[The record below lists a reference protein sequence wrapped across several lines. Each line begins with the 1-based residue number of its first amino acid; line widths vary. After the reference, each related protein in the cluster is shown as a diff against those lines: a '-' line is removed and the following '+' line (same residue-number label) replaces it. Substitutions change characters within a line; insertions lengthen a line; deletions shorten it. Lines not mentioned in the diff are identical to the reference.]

1 MDEATLIDYIKKKY
15 RKVIFNPIKLKS
27 IENEGTA
34 LGFIISDNKLVLG
47 FVNKYGELCKL
58 IDPINLSKLSHE
70 KFVEIVKRI
79 PIVNGVDPSK
89 LLALLESTEQ
99 VSKTDNKKVLD
110 ELNDLVSKKNEEIRN
125 YNVILNENNNKFL
138 LTKKEYSDSLKT
150 IRENYNKELMSYKQ
164 KIEELKDVQNECTNR
179 LINDKEFILQGIK
192 NYKEETSKYINDVIE
207 NKGKVSD
214 EVIDL
219 TNMYK
224 KLLLEKKEIEKN
236 LNILLEKE
244 KSNLNENNSD
254 SEALVASEKK
264 VEELNLVINEI
275 KSELNHVKESLSK
288 SEIENKVNQKF
299 TEDCLKKLLEEK
311 DEIIDKIKSY
321 NKEWLNWVNEHFDAS
336 LMKSVKD
343 KMKTE
348 LSSILDN
355 LKKIVV
361 RKDEYIQSLKISVG
375 EKDNLNKQLK
385 SNISDI
391 KDEINSSIQQQIIEL
406 NKKIDEAKVKHI
418 VDTDKINNN
427 ELDNSLL
434 KNELVKIKKLLSTQN
449 VIQKINIKDYDNC
462 KSLYNKFS
470 IMNNSFYRKK
480 EIINILDTIILS
492 DNFKGTPANLN
503 YDNGIKEK
511 YTNVK
516 DNINKHIDF
525 LNLGVI
531 SSIKELTP
539 EICEQLTN
547 NLIYWNANEDV
558 FKKQDTILL
567 NIYSDL
573 TNNIPIFVIN
583 NKNSKINNNILSIIT
598 SKNNIIYGC
607 ESNTKTY
614 PKIGEFDSIIDLNYL
629 SENKSPFESIINQLK
644 NGYSTVI
651 INYGLEL
658 EGIKLMI
665 NSLDCNFK
673 VKYLFEQY
681 IKTFLPKS
689 GKINGN
695 IINLIN
701 NVPQLNAFSLDETN
715 LFNFGKEKELLKVKD
730 IIELIEYTN
739 SYRKTHKRINKTPD
753 NQESFRS
760 NLYIVLECKFGE
772 IVSYLTLCLLA
783 DRESPIDIYNTVI
796 TKSSSKFEQSLNI
809 KLTSS
814 ELLKCIKPEYQ
825 DYNISDIL
833 KEGFYINE
841 SINHLVW
848 FLNNKKGA
856 SSKVKFQEISII
868 NPLDNYDSNKFY
880 VNPKNEENTI
890 DSDNNCLTVPIF
902 KFLDI
907 LSNKKS
913 AEFKQTKFVCL
924 ISINK
929 DSKCNQTIETL
940 EFADKL

>member
-15 RKVIFNPIKLKS
+15 RKVIFNPIKLRDVTKG
-27 IENEGTA
+27 EETTA

-58 IDPINLSKLSHE
+58 IDPVDLSKLSHE
-70 KFVEIVKRI
+70 KFIEIVKRI
-79 PIVNGVDPSK
+79 PTVNGFDSNK
-89 LLALLESTEQ
+89 LLMLLESTEH

-110 ELNDLVSKKNEEIRN
+110 ELNDLISKKNEEISN
-125 YNVILNENNNKFL
+125 YNIILNENNKKFL
-138 LTKKEYSDSLKT
+138 LTKKEYTDSLET
-150 IRENYNKELMSYKQ
+150 IKDNYNKELMSYKQ
-164 KIEELKDVQNECTNR
+164 KIQELKDVQNECTNR
-179 LINDKEFILQGIK
+179 LINDKEYILQGIK
-192 NYKEETSKYINDVIE
+192 NYKEETNKYINDIIE
-207 NKGKVSD
+207 NKGKQ
-214 EVIDL
+214 VIDL

-224 KLLLEKKEIEKN
+224 KLLSEKTEIEKN

-244 KSNLNENNSD
+244 KENLNSNGD
-254 SEALVASEKK
+254 IEALAVSEKK
-264 VEELNLVINEI
+264 VEELNTVINEI
-275 KSELNHVKESLSK
+275 KSELNDVKESLSK

-311 DEIIDKIKSY
+311 DQIIDKIKSY

-336 LMKSVKD
+336 LIKSVKD
-343 KMKTE
+343 KMKIE

-355 LKKIVV
+355 FKKIVV
-361 RKDEYIQSLKISVG
+361 RKNEYIQSLKISVI

-391 KDEINSSIQQQIIEL
+391 KDEINNSIQQQIIEL
-406 NKKIDEAKVKHI
+406 NKKIDKTKEQVKL
-418 VDTDKINNN
+418 VDTDKIDL
-427 ELDNSLL
+427 EQNSL
-434 KNELVKIKKLLSTQN
+434 KNELVKVKDLLSTQN
-449 VIQKINIKDYDNC
+449 VIQKINIKDLSPINC

-480 EIINILDTIILS
+480 EIIKILDTIIIS
-492 DNFKGTPANLN
+492 SNFNLANLS
-503 YDNGIKEK
+503 YDIKNNIKEK
-511 YTNVK
+511 YINIR

-539 EICEQLTN
+539 EVCEQLTN

-558 FKKQDTILL
+558 FKKQDEILL

-583 NKNSKINNNILSIIT
+583 NKNYKINNNILSIIT

-614 PKIGEFDSIIDLNYL
+614 PQIGEFDSIMDLNYL
-629 SENKSPFESIINQLK
+629 SENKTQFESITNQLK

-651 INYGLEL
+651 INYGIEL
-658 EGIKLMI
+658 EGIKLML
-665 NSLDCNFK
+665 NTLDCNFK
-673 VKYLFEQY
+673 IKYMFEQY
-681 IKTFLPKS
+681 IKAFSPKS

-701 NVPQLNAFSLDETN
+701 NVPQLNSFSLDETN
-715 LFNFGKEKELLKVKD
+715 LFNFEKKTLLKSND

-739 SYRKTHKRINKTPD
+739 SYRKTHKRINKTPN

-760 NLYIVLECKFGE
+760 NLYIVLECKFSNE
-772 IVSYLTLCLLA
+772 IVSYLSLCLLSLK
-783 DRESPIDIYNTVI
+783 ESPIDIYNTVI
-796 TKSSSKFEQSLNI
+796 TKSSSKIEANI
-809 KLTSS
+809 KLSSS
-814 ELLKCIKPEYQ
+814 ELLKCIKPEYS

-833 KEGFYINE
+833 KESFYINE

-848 FLNNKKGA
+848 FLNNRKGV
-856 SSKVKFQEISII
+856 SSNVKFQEISII
-868 NPLDNYDSNKFY
+868 NPFDNYDSNKFY
-880 VNPKNEENTI
+880 VDPKDEENTV
-890 DSDNNCLTVPIF
+890 DSYNNCLTVPIF

-913 AEFKQTKFVCL
+913 AEFKPTKFICL
-924 ISINK
+924 LSINK
-929 DSKCNQTIETL
+929 DLTCNQTIETL
-940 EFADKL
+940 EFADKI